1 MALGDYLRQVRNEH
15 QLSLR
20 DVQRLAKANNV
31 GPELSSGYLSLL
43 ERGEVKEPSP
53 RILNALA
60 RIYELDSFDLM
71 RRAKYI
77 PDDIPSRRRSLSS
90 TVFRGAAQ
98 LTQEQKR
105 RIQHMI
111 DFELAEGRRV
121 RRRQD
126 VDEGSD

>member
-1 MALGDYLRQVRNEH
+1 MPLGDFLRQVRNEH

-20 DVQRLAKANNV
+20 DVQRLAKDNNV

-53 RILNALA
+53 RILSALA
-60 RIYELDSFDLM
+60 QIYGIDYIDLM

-77 PDDIPSRRRSLSS
+77 PEDVRTNRSSQNR

-98 LTQEQKR
+98 LDQEQR
-105 RIQHMI
+105 RRVQHMI
-111 DFELAEGRRV
+111 DFELAESRRA

-126 VDEGSD
+126 ADDEID